1 MSQEAYINGYNSIH
15 DKISSSSEI
24 FLSMNSTSQKMDK
37 VTSSANL
44 LEKVLRLQTRTHPNY
59 LDSKTLAIPMSLG
72 WKRDNDPDAVD
83 IFVICYCDNNNLHI
97 LILYQVI

>member
-72 WKRDNDPDAVD
+72 WKRDNDPEVVN
-83 IFVICYCDNNNLHI
+83 IFVICYCDNNLHI
-97 LILYQVI
+97 LILYQVV